1 MDTNGSEALPQKH
14 LGLATFRFQVLIA
27 LMLSSQTKDM
37 VVGDA
42 MRTLQAHG
50 LTLDNIR
57 RGTTYETLNQM
68 IVKVGFHNTKAKNI
82 LHVADLLHTKFN
94 NDIPTTAQEMI
105 DELPGVG

>member
-1 MDTNGSEALPQKH
+1 VDTNGSEALPQRH
-14 LGLATFRFQVLIA
+14 LGLPTFRFQVLIA

-42 MRTLQAHG
+42 MRTLQNHG

-57 RGTTYETLNQM
+57 CGTPYDTLNQM

-82 LHVADLLHTKFN
+82 LHVAELLHTKFN
-94 NDIPTTAQEMI
+94 DDIPTTAQEMI